1 MQSVL
6 AAEAAD
12 EAAQLDALAADD
24 EGGCFYKFVD
34 ENSGWG
40 AAGDVEEAF
49 DESFLSGRIPSSG
62 EDQSCASEGKPKE
75 VVFAHSFK
83 DEKDGGFCKESR
95 DPPHREMVSRFQK
108 LKAIRHPHL
117 CAYTNVL
124 RIKRRV
130 YAVSENWSLSLQD
143 ILDAWD
149 ADGGSHILNDNS
161 EREACSLGGSAA
173 AGEPRGGSTATPCVS
188 WDVRKLEFLG
198 LIVGQTLTAL
208 AHLNAMGLSHCRLE
222 PRTIRIDAWG
232 NVRLS
237 EWGLGYLTDG
247 GRLAPCADLLPAFS
261 FLSPEQV
268 LGGPDVLRG
277 ASTFCSKHDVWAL
290 GIILLR
296 ALQPDWLSSAPPHA
310 PQSHAS
316 QTCCCPGAEGAPA
329 TSPEIVEQPL
339 SEGPR
344 AEIQKKPL
352 EQGTAALASG
362 VTWQREVEAVT
373 QLVLYSALGVDHRVL
388 IPHEP
393 PREDGGRGPHES
405 SIPPAPVAPTLT
417 AFGSELSLWALQRS
431 GFLLEM
437 MEKAAR
443 EPCRLLHLDG
453 LPRSLF
459 FPEGG
464 QQQELSSQ
472 KGEAADLGP
481 EGSTACEEDKPE
493 EAAAA
498 ADGGEEEECG
508 VSRDVEAAFYRRLLK
523 QFTGWLSGAF
533 LCRRAHFHTS
543 RSDAPNKEEAS
554 AKKPLPSEAG
564 DALPSEGNTIP
575 ASAAVRE
582 EPLSEVEAKLQAT
595 IREAQEMLAACLT
608 VHPSS
613 RPSPSDLLTFAWV
626 QKAQR
631 DRQLWVAKGAEG
643 VGLLADLHVDEEL
656 RRVFQGLQEKEAEE
670 KDELHGTGDGVSM
683 HALPWLPYSRF
694 ESSNHLSDLL
704 RNHNI
709 GVDEVFYWWQLQGGD
724 VHASLRSQGAFLPV
738 PPIFSLP
745 LCCLQQQS
753 SGSSSLQLVSTSG
766 GHPTPPLSRVDFL
779 AAFADSCL
787 HDDVQQGLTCSCCCR
802 SAPPSLS
809 ASSER
814 LDGGEG
820 FHGRGPTLAQ
830 GGKQHAEERGG
841 SNSVIEASSSQRSRN
856 DEQERRASSG
866 LPWRSNDA
874 ELEDSFFLSGFTGH
888 RKWRDVHLWKE
899 GDVRVFGVPLDE
911 TLKAIQEADRFPVG
925 QMLEVRPPCIYRRQC
940 HFLYQRLRVRLFKSL
955 LAQLPKSR
963 HRLMEEAARDVPPLL
978 RPEIWAALLGV
989 NQVGVMHTMQLAY
1002 EEAASSL
1009 GSLSLEALQTSEFSQ
1024 YHESFYVDDS
1034 AQPNCFGPNEHSL
1047 SIPAA
1052 ATAEAAA
1059 AKLAGAAT
1067 KQRPGS
1073 VPRFAGELRRSQ
1085 TPLDPCRGG
1094 LAAQPRIRLHAR
1106 LGRSS
1111 SPQESVAL
1119 ACLERMLQDFQH
1131 QFFAADSASFL
1142 RQQLAASNRLHSDMY
1157 ALSWHLTLF
1166 SHVLP
1171 LQQLLL
1177 LWDSLLLQPPTF
1189 VHFLTVCILHFLRE
1203 PLLVLGPG
1211 EESTAIR
1218 LLQTCFEF
1226 LNIPALCAS
1235 ATALLTAVPW
1245 ALAMPPAPFSPSAHG
1260 LEMNNQDACKEQ
1272 QTKPS
1277 GTSLPADAGGHH
1289 SPQASLG
1296 SGSES
1301 TTALCSV
1308 MSPRTDEVVAASVSA
1323 SFSQPPSFEAQQF
1336 FIGEGED
1343 SPQSQ
1348 PGCECPTTAK
1358 SIPMDLLQA
1367 SSSDTNTD
1375 LSAST
1380 SAARAVG
1387 GAPKKNPSW
1396 RARALMSVIKG
1407 PALMLLGAPRKP
1419 NISRAL
1425 QSFETEGETAN
1436 RVDPMEALYSNEP
1449 LASRW
1454 WSKMNESVFL
1464 QTTSSAWQ
1472 ADGTSSAGESK
1483 GGGGLDAEA
1492 ALQPACIGVDAL
1504 LHFHQESVV
1513 LDVRQRSNF
1522 ESLHFVGAL
1531 HVTPRDVRELIAL
1544 LREGQ
1549 TTLPDPRG
1557 VLLQAQKLGCT
1568 PRSKLDLVARVS
1580 TASSAEGVHA
1590 APDTTSSLGGSPQ
1603 LEAPE
1608 ALHAKGLEQALP
1620 AGVLQPWVSAK
1631 MNRLPLIV
1639 VVGDKED
1646 SGSGLAR
1653 RLLKAGISCVCVLL
1667 GGVEALQLDA
1677 PSDFLVGKY
1686 VK

>member
-1 MQSVL
+1 MR
-6 AAEAAD
+6 E
-12 EAAQLDALAADD
+12 DAST
-24 EGGCFYKFVD
+24 
-34 ENSGWG
+34 NS
-40 AAGDVEEAF
+40 
-49 DESFLSGRIPSSG
+49 SKKPP
-62 EDQSCASEGKPKE
+62 EGKSKE
-75 VVFAHSFK
+75 VVFAHGFE
-83 DEKDGGFCKESR
+83 EKDGGLCKESR

-130 YAVSENWSLSLQD
+130 YVVSEHWSLSLQD

-149 ADGGSHILNDNS
+149 AEGRSQMPNDDLK
-161 EREACSLGGSAA
+161 EEACSSGDSAAAAVKRGGSAA
-173 AGEPRGGSTATPCVS
+173 TSCVS
-188 WDVRKLEFLG
+188 WDVKKLEFLG
-198 LIVGQTLTAL
+198 LVVGQTLAAL
-208 AHLNAMGLSHCRLE
+208 SHLNSLGLSHCRLE

-247 GRLAPCADLLPAFS
+247 GRLAPSADLLPAFS
-261 FLSPEQV
+261 FLAPEQV
-268 LGGPDVLRG
+268 LGGPEVLRG
-277 ASTFCSKHDVWAL
+277 ATSFCSKHDVWAL

-296 ALQPDWLSSAPPHA
+296 ALQPHWLSSAPT
-310 PQSHAS
+310 HAS
-316 QTCCCPGAEGAPA
+316 HSHTPQGCCCPGAEGAPVSSSETDA
-329 TSPEIVEQPL
+329 QPL
-339 SEGPR
+339 SEGPG
-344 AEIQKKPL
+344 AETEKKSL
-352 EQGTAALASG
+352 EPRTAASTSVG
-362 VTWQREVEAVT
+362 STWQREVEAVT
-373 QLVLYSALGVDHRVL
+373 QLVFYTALGVDQRVL
-388 IPHEP
+388 LPLEP
-393 PREDGGRGPHES
+393 PREEDGERDPHES
-405 SIPPAPVAPTLT
+405 NRHPPAPVASTLT
-417 AFGSELSLWALQRS
+417 TFGSELSLWALQRS
-431 GFLLEM
+431 DFLMEM
-437 MEKAAR
+437 MRKAAR
-443 EPCRLLHLDG
+443 EPCRLLHLDE

-459 FPEGG
+459 FPDGS
-464 QQQELSSQ
+464 QQQALSQ
-472 KGEAADLGP
+472 LKGEAADLGP
-481 EGSTACEEDKPE
+481 EDSTACEKEKPK
-493 EAAAA
+493 EAAPAVG
-498 ADGGEEEECG
+498 GGEEGEDGCG
-508 VSRDVEAAFYRRLLK
+508 VSRDAEVAFYRRLLK
-523 QFTGWLSGAF
+523 QFTAWLSGAS
-533 LCRRAHFHTS
+533 LCRRAHFQTS
-543 RSDAPNKEEAS
+543 RCNAPNSKEAS
-554 AKKPLPSEAG
+554 AKKPPPSEAEEG
-564 DALPSEGNTIP
+564 SPSESNII
-575 ASAAVRE
+575 SANNAVVRE
-582 EPLSEVEAKLQAT
+582 ESLSETEAKLQAG

-626 QKAQR
+626 QNAQR

-643 VGLLADLHVDEEL
+643 VALLADLHVEEEL
-656 RRVFQGLQEKEAEE
+656 RRIFKGLHEEAAEE
-670 KDELHGTGDGVSM
+670 EQQVTHGNSTGDSVSM
-683 HALPWLPYSRF
+683 RALPWLPYSRS

-753 SGSSSLQLVSTSG
+753 SEISGLQLSDSG
-766 GHPTPPLSRVDFL
+766 SHGPPPLSRVDFL
-779 AAFADSCL
+779 AAFADNCL
-787 HDDVQQGLTCSCCCR
+787 HDDTQQALACSCCCR
-802 SAPPSLS
+802 SAPPSS
-809 ASSER
+809 TAPSER
-814 LDGGEG
+814 LHAREES
-820 FHGRGPTLAQ
+820 HIKSSTLTQ

-841 SNSVIEASSSQRSRN
+841 SSSVVEASSSQRLQN
-856 DEQERRASSG
+856 DEQERRASFAST
-866 LPWRSNDA
+866 WRTIDA
-874 ELEDSFFLSGFTGH
+874 ELEDSFFLSGFTGQ

-899 GDVRVFGVPLDE
+899 GDVRVFGVSLDE

-989 NQVGVMHTMQLAY
+989 NQVGVMHTTQLAY
-1002 EEAASSL
+1002 DEAASSL

-1024 YHESFYVDDS
+1024 YHELQQQQQLQQQSLQQQQSSGLLLIAAFNYRGLPSYV
-1034 AQPNCFGPNEHSL
+1034 CMRG
-1047 SIPAA
+1047 
-1052 ATAEAAA
+1052 
-1059 AKLAGAAT
+1059 
-1067 KQRPGS
+1067 
-1073 VPRFAGELRRSQ
+1073 
-1085 TPLDPCRGG
+1085 LDA
-1094 LAAQPRIRLHAR
+1094 LAAPFL
-1106 LGRSS
+1106 LLYYE
-1111 SPQESVAL
+1111 QESVAL

-1189 VHFLTVCILHFLRE
+1189 
-1203 PLLVLGPG
+1203 PLLGLGPG

-1235 ATALLTAVPW
+1235 ASALLTAVPW
-1245 ALAMPPAPFSPSAHG
+1245 ALAMPPAPLSPSAHG
-1260 LEMNNQDACKEQ
+1260 AELNNQDACKEE

-1277 GTSLPADAGGHH
+1277 KPSLPADGGGQH
-1289 SPQASLG
+1289 SPQTSLG

-1308 MSPRTDEVVAASVSA
+1308 MSPRADEAVAASGSGNL
-1323 SFSQPPSFEAQQF
+1323 SQPPSFEAQQF

-1348 PGCECPTTAK
+1348 PACERPAIK
-1358 SIPMDLLQA
+1358 SIREDSLQA
-1367 SSSDTNTD
+1367 TSSDTNTD
-1375 LSAST
+1375 PSAST
-1380 SAARAVG
+1380 SAAHALG

-1425 QSFETEGETAN
+1425 QSFETEGETASN
-1436 RVDPMEALYSNEP
+1436 NLIFMFLCFAVISRVDPMEALYSNEP

-1464 QTTSSAWQ
+1464 QTTSSLWQ
-1472 ADGTSSAGESK
+1472 ADGSSSAGESK

-1557 VLLQAQKLGCT
+1557 VILQAQKLGST
-1568 PRSKLDLVARVS
+1568 PRPKLDLVARVS
-1580 TASSAEGVHA
+1580 TASSAEGMHA
-1590 APDTTSSLGGSPQ
+1590 APDMTSSLGGSAS
-1603 LEAPE
+1603 LEAAE
-1608 ALHAKGLEQALP
+1608 ALHAKGLEQP
-1620 AGVLQPWVSAK
+1620 SHTGVLPPWVSAK

-1677 PSDFLVGKY
+1677 PSDFIVGKY